1 MILWLSFFF
10 AFVPMSL
17 AVYTHRSSTAL
28 FPMVQSKC
36 SSLITLG
43 TPHSSPESALVD
55 QTRGLLREI
64 AEAESCSPQTLMDNF
79 GIDITCVGSSGISGD
94 LFSGTS
100 SSSSLVETFL
110 AVSSYLPLLGR
121 VGPTVVGDGIV
132 PAFMDAPARRVQV
145 SQCDLSGSP
154 VRHSHI
160 VPTPW
165 NLWNGYAPSI
175 ALPPEFTS
183 YVSQGVLSQW
193 AKYIR

>member
-1 MILWLSFFF
+1 
-10 AFVPMSL
+10 
-17 AVYTHRSSTAL
+17 
-28 FPMVQSKC
+28 MVQSKC

-43 TPHSSPESALVD
+43 TPHSSPEGALVD

-64 AEAESCSPQTLMDNF
+64 AEAESCSPQTLMEDF

-94 LFSGTS
+94 LFSGITS
-100 SSSSLVETFL
+100 TSSLVETVL

-121 VGPTVVGDGIV
+121 VGSTVVGDGIV
-132 PAFMDAPARRVQV
+132 PLELAFMDAPARRVQV

-175 ALPPEFTS
+175 VLPPEFTS

>member
-1 MILWLSFFF
+1 
-10 AFVPMSL
+10 
-17 AVYTHRSSTAL
+17 
-28 FPMVQSKC
+28 
-36 SSLITLG
+36 
-43 TPHSSPESALVD
+43 VD

-64 AEAESCSPQTLMDNF
+64 AEAESCCPRTLMEDF
-79 GIDITCVGSSGISGD
+79 GIDITCVGSSSISGD
-94 LFSGTS
+94 LFSGS
-100 SSSSLVETFL
+100 SSSSSSSSGTLVETVV

-121 VGPTVVGDGIV
+121 VGPTVMGDGIV
-132 PAFMDAPARRVQV
+132 PLELAFMDAPARRVEV

-175 ALPPEFTS
+175 VLPPEFTS
-183 YVSQGVLSQW
+183 YVSKGVLSQW